1 MYEPRQEGINKF
13 MHVLCLHG
21 IDLSAAWDRFRFRK
35 PTPIYT
41 VTSSA
46 HTTTIFAELKLRL
59 MNSSVDKS
67 YVPRPREIRDP
78 KTDAEG
84 DVLIDEKSCNVPEPM
99 STSASLSFS
108 SSEINR
114 VPHAARVHLFE
125 VLYERICEAVSLGH
139 VRCVSYPNNP
149 N

>member
-13 MHVLCLHG
+13 IHVLCLHG
-21 IDLSAAWDRFRFRK
+21 IDLRSARVRFRYRK
-35 PTPIYT
+35 PAPIYT

-59 MNSSVDKS
+59 INSSVVKS
-67 YVPRPREIRDP
+67 YVPRPREIRGP

-84 DVLIDEKSCNVPEPM
+84 DVLMDEKSYIVSEPI